1 MVEDPEY
8 TADYPRAMNCR
19 FEIGLKSGEV
29 ITVHQRNPKGH
40 PANPMTDRDLTA
52 KFLKLVEP
60 VLGKDQ
66 ALSLL
71 DALWRLEDLKD
82 MSGLFSLARAKAES

>member
-1 MVEDPEY
+1 
-8 TADYPRAMNCR
+8 
-19 FEIGLKSGEV
+19 
-29 ITVHQRNPKGH
+29 
-40 PANPMTDRDLTA
+40 MTDRDLTG

-71 DALWRLEDLKD
+71 DTLWRLEELKD